1 MTTQAGESAA
11 LSRDLADFLI
21 ELSIALHKNA
31 IYPGGHPLLDTAV
44 GGVERRLHVLLHER
58 QSLSLGVARHQLVIE
73 GVATDGNHPL
83 LRELA
88 QRLHKHHLGAVRFHQ
103 GVTKAEIA
111 DFLATVSEDAV
122 RTDRPLGLHPEE
134 LQRWQHV
141 RLFPLT
147 YEQLQLLEEDPT
159 RAPQAPA
166 ALDEAGG
173 QSQGL
178 AGWGAA
184 NAGAT
189 RSAQLWIGLARA
201 ALAAE
206 HTADVPPEANDPAV
220 LARAIDEHGRDQ
232 AYDQVVVGY
241 LLQIAEELKSKRG
254 REAQALQKRI
264 SRLVSELR
272 PETLRRLL
280 EMGGDMSQRRRFVL
294 DAAQGMAV
302 EAVVDLVQ
310 AAAQT
315 SEQTVSHSMLRLL
328 SKFAVHA
335 ESGTGKARPEFDSA
349 LRDQVQQLMAEWNLA
364 DPNPGEY
371 GRALEQMSR
380 ATPLFDTRDLAFP
393 LEAERMAQMA
403 LEVGSVG
410 DALWRAIDDLV
421 RRGKF
426 LAIFEL
432 LDKAPPSH
440 VIAQVVARVATPDR
454 VRELTEQDTL
464 PMPVL
469 ERLCRALGL
478 AAVEPLL
485 DAYEAGRH
493 QRPIG
498 ELLPTLGQ
506 DAAAMIVARLDGAR
520 ALALRGLLQLLQ
532 RFERMPEGWSAR
544 GLLLRHADAEVR
556 REALRLELRDPALR
570 DDAIHLALQDIDE
583 RVVRAAMGAAMTGC
597 PIVAV
602 PPLMRKADDA
612 ELPDELRV
620 GAVRV
625 LGQVRDPEVRE
636 WLVSR
641 VTTRAGLM
649 RRMRL
654 APRSPVMM
662 AALQALATTWAT
674 EATVAE
680 VLQLARESADVE
692 IRTAVLAGAS
702 RARRATGTAPGTM
715 PTIRVTPEGGEAV
728 PAPPGPGPRPTPTR
742 PTPKVRS

>member
-44 GGVERRLHVLLHER
+44 GGVERRLAVLLHDR
-58 QSLSLGVARHQLVIE
+58 PTLSLGVARHQLIIE

-88 QRLHKHHLGAVRFHQ
+88 QRLHRHHLGAVQFQQ
-103 GVTKAEIA
+103 GVTRAEIA
-111 DFLATVSEDAV
+111 DFLRTVSEDAV
-122 RTDRPLGLHPEE
+122 RSERPLGLHPAE

-147 YEQLQLLEEDPT
+147 YEQLQLLEEGSSSG
-159 RAPQAPA
+159 AEPA
-166 ALDEAGG
+166 DDKTPG
-173 QSQGL
+173 ST
-178 AGWGAA
+178 GWGAS

-201 ALAAE
+201 ALTTEHKAE
-206 HTADVPPEANDPAV
+206 MPPEANDPVVVAK
-220 LARAIDEHGRDQ
+220 AIDEHGRDQ

-241 LLQIAEELKSKRG
+241 LLQIAEELKGKRG

-264 SRLVSELR
+264 SRLVGELR

-280 EMGGDMSQRRRFVL
+280 EMGGDMTQRRRFVL

-302 EAVVDLVQ
+302 DAVVDIVQ
-310 AAAQT
+310 AAAET

-349 LRDQVQQLMAEWNLA
+349 LRDQVGSLMKEWNLA

-380 ATPLFDTRDLAFP
+380 AAPLFDTQDLAFP

-410 DALWRAIDDLV
+410 DALWRAIDDMV
-421 RRGKF
+421 GRGKF

-432 LDKAPPSH
+432 LDRAPPSH
-440 VIAQVVARVATPDR
+440 VIGQVIARVATADR

-464 PMPVL
+464 PLAVL

-485 DAYEAGRH
+485 DAYDAGRH
-493 QRPIG
+493 QRPIAD
-498 ELLPTLGQ
+498 LLPTLGE
-506 DAAAMIVARLDGAR
+506 DAAAMIIARLDGAR
-520 ALALRGLLQLLQ
+520 AQSLRALLQLLH
-532 RFERMPEGWSAR
+532 RFERLPQGWSAR

-556 REALRLELRDPALR
+556 REALKLELRDPALR
-570 DDAIHLALQDIDE
+570 DDAIHLALVDLDE
-583 RVVRAAMGAAMTGC
+583 RVVRAAMAAAMTGC
-597 PIVAV
+597 PAAAV
-602 PPLMRKADDA
+602 PTLMRKADDA
-612 ELPDELRV
+612 ELPDEVRV

-625 LGQVRDPEVRE
+625 LAVVTDAGARD

-649 RRMRL
+649 RRVRL
-654 APRSPVMM
+654 APRTPVRM
-662 AALQALATTWAT
+662 AALLALATSWGHDPA
-674 EATVAE
+674 VAE
-680 VLQLARESADVE
+680 VLELARRSADAE
-692 IRTAVLAGAS
+692 IRAAAATRGRRPTGA
-702 RARRATGTAPGTM
+702 M
-715 PTIRVTPEGGEAV
+715 PTIRTTPEAAPVV
-728 PAPPGPGPRPTPTR
+728 PAPSDDASPSGPSNRA
-742 PTPKVRS
+742 SA